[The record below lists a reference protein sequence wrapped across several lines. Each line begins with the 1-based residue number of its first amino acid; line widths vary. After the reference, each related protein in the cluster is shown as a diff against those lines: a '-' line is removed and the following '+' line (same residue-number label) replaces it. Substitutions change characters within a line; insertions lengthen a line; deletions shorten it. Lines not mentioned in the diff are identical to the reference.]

1 MVSKHLILKEAAV
14 VQDQQDHALLAG
26 VIQHVQQQLE
36 LADVELVNLK
46 NI

>member
-14 VQDQQDHALLAG
+14 VRQEQDHALLTR
-26 VIQHVQQQLE
+26 VVQHVQQQLE